1 MTRADIK
8 VEAEE
13 RCSDCDSRERHSFC
27 ALPKETLSVFDYV
40 SFNSFFPQGT
50 KLFGEGQ
57 VPRGVFIIC
66 SGRAKLSIG
75 SNKGKALMRVA
86 EAGDVLGLGATLTG
100 QPYEASAEMIHGGQ
114 VNFIRRDSFLNLMKE
129 STEAGICVAEH
140 LSREYFN
147 VHEQVKTL
155 ALSDSVAE
163 KLAKLLLNWSGKSG
177 IQTGQGTHLKFSLTH
192 GEVGQMIGASRET
205 VTRLLGEWRMRGII
219 QIKGS
224 NLFIAN
230 KQALEEIVN

>member
-1 MTRADIK
+1 MGLAFR
-8 VEAEE
+8 VEVENA
-13 RCSDCDSRERHSFC
+13 CSDCDSKERHTFC
-27 ALPKETLSVFDYV
+27 DLPKETLSVFDYV

-57 VPRGVFIIC
+57 IPRGVFIIC

-75 SNKGKALMRVA
+75 SSNGKALMRVA
-86 EAGDVLGLGATLTG
+86 EAGDVLGLSATLTG

-114 VNFIRRDSFLNLMKE
+114 VNFIRRDSLLNLLKKSPEVGMR
-129 STEAGICVAEH
+129 VAEH
-140 LSREYFN
+140 LTRDYFN

-163 KLAKLLLNWSGKSG
+163 KLAKLILTWMRKTGVFTEQGILLK
-177 IQTGQGTHLKFSLTH
+177 ISLTH
-192 GEVGQMIGASRET
+192 GEIAQMIGVSRET
-205 VTRLLGEWRMRGII
+205 VTRLLGEWRMKGII

-224 NLFIAN
+224 NLFITD
-230 KQALEEIVN
+230 KQALKEIANQ